1 MKRVNIYIVRHGE
14 TLFNIQNIAQG
25 WTDSPLT
32 EKGISQAKCT
42 GYGLRNINF
51 SKAYCG
57 DLSRQ
62 EDTAKIILKQNQ
74 YSSMLQVNTD
84 KRFRETNFGEY
95 DGKPAT
101 IMIQPLFEYAHV
113 QVGDYASLW
122 DKVTDYQFSKCVEE
136 SSETVEKMDDV
147 AKRMYEGLKDICDS
161 SFDGDN
167 VLLVSS
173 GCSINDLLEYLFP
186 SKTRKLPDNCAVS
199 VVYFSDEKYQL
210 VKFNDLSYRKLGEK
224 HFNIE

>member
-1 MKRVNIYIVRHGE
+1 MKRVSIYIVRHGE

-32 EKGISQAKCT
+32 EKGIIQAKCT
-42 GYGLRNINF
+42 GYGLRDIYF
-51 SKAYCG
+51 SKAYSG

-62 EDTAKIILKQNQ
+62 EDTAKIILEQSKH
-74 YSSMLQVNTD
+74 SSMLQVNTD
-84 KRFRETNFGEY
+84 KRFRETNFGKY
-95 DGKPAT
+95 DGKPAS

-122 DKVTDYQFSKCVEE
+122 DKVSDYQFSKCVED
-136 SSETVEKMDDV
+136 SSETVEKMDNV

-161 SFDGDN
+161 SLDGDN

-173 GCSINDLLEYLFP
+173 GCSINDLLEYLSP

-199 VVYFSDEKYQL
+199 VVQFSDENYQL
-210 VKFNDLSYRKLGEK
+210 IKFNDLSYRESGEK
-224 HFNIE
+224 HFDIK